1 MVSIRRRAWGVEEIQ
16 RIQRLNSI
24 VFLVGFMFQLVAIR
38 VLAVKAI
45 PECKGKRALL
55 SVVCQAFI
63 KLFADMLN
71 RANLGIRKIARG
83 LHGKTPVSDESGI
96 LQIDLSLFMLGR
108 MPIPYNKQTT
118 GLVVLIK
125 FFAFAKL

>member
-1 MVSIRRRAWGVEEIQ
+1 MGVEEIQ
-16 RIQRLNSI
+16 RVQRLNSI

-45 PECKGKRALL
+45 AECKGKRALL
-55 SVVCQAFI
+55 GIVCQAFI

-83 LHGKTPVSDESGI
+83 LHGKTPVSVSRKFLGNDMTLCS
-96 LQIDLSLFMLGR
+96 LGR
-108 MPIPYNKQTT
+108 MSHTLQHAGDRFSRSY
-118 GLVVLIK
+118 
-125 FFAFAKL
+125 